1 MDYKDYK
8 ELILGELDQSLSAV
22 NGQEVREMTE
32 MILKAEKVFVTGV
45 GRVFMMMEAFAKRL
59 NHLGIEAYCVGDVNE
74 PAVTKHDVLIA
85 GSGAGESII
94 PLELAKKAKQY
105 GTSVI
110 HIGSNAESSMSA
122 YEDLFVR
129 IPCRTKLHLEDEI
142 ESAQIMSSLFEQS
155 LLLLL
160 DAAALMIMQEK
171 KIEDIDSLWEKHA
184 NLE

>member
-85 GSGAGESII
+85 GSGSGESGACEKGKTVWDIRH
-94 PLELAKKAKQY
+94 PHRFQC
-105 GTSVI
+105 G
-110 HIGSNAESSMSA
+110 
-122 YEDLFVR
+122 
-129 IPCRTKLHLEDEI
+129 KLHVSI
-142 ESAQIMSSLFEQS
+142 
-155 LLLLL
+155 
-160 DAAALMIMQEK
+160 
-171 KIEDIDSLWEKHA
+171 
-184 NLE
+184 